1 MKNLLIILLSLF
13 FIDKNAS
20 AQTYKEGNIFGFTVN
35 VGSSSF
41 ANAFSWSHY
50 HQFGKKNRIKI
61 GYGIRLTNFFGSDLD
76 YITAPAKYT
85 SGKESIAALA
95 SETILANLDTVSFAS
110 SQVNFLNTGIYLAYT
125 LPFLKNKLDFG
136 INIDVLG
143 FSFGAKQVGLYK
155 NNTVTAKPTGFN
167 ILLISDSD
175 MGSLN
180 SEWYLRYHVSEKWAL
195 KAGYEFLFT
204 EYTTDSKIQ
213 GFPNSTDTNDRFRLK
228 SPMIMIGI
236 QFYPFKK

>member
-1 MKNLLIILLSLF
+1 MKNLIVMLFALF
-13 FIDKNAS
+13 FIGKNTH

-41 ANAFSWSHY
+41 ADAFSWSHY
-50 HQFGKKNRIKI
+50 HNFGKKSRFKI

-85 SGKESIAALA
+85 SGKESIAALI
-95 SETILANLDTVSFAS
+95 SESILGNLDTVSFAS

-125 LPFLKNKLDFG
+125 LPFLRDKIDFG
-136 INIDVLG
+136 INIDALG
-143 FSFGAKQVGLYK
+143 FSFGEKQQGVYK
-155 NNTVTAKPTGFN
+155 NNNVSANPTRFN
-167 ILLISDSD
+167 VLLISDSD
-175 MGSLN
+175 LGSLN
-180 SEWYLRYHVSEKWAL
+180 SEWYLRYKVSNKWAL

-213 GFPNSTDTNDRFRLK
+213 RIANSADTNDRFRLK